1 MLHLNGYGAPKI
13 RTASFVSSVCMPI
26 PSSRLTQQIAIV
38 FAVAL
43 SWVCLDLI
51 KHNYFEF
58 LQVNDFQYS
67 IYWLSAIRLLFII
80 LFGWLGALGLF
91 IGYFIG
97 GVFIREFSV
106 EVALALGLI
115 SALTPLLSLSL
126 WKRLTG
132 HSKAFKNVRLGAL
145 LLLVLLHS
153 AFASTTRAAYFYIT
167 DIDRSLTFLWSD
179 FVANFIGAILFLYL
193 LKLGYWVLKSTK
205 PFFKDQ

>member
-1 MLHLNGYGAPKI
+1 
-13 RTASFVSSVCMPI
+13 MPT
-26 PSSRLTQQIAIV
+26 PSSRLFQQIAIA
-38 FAVAL
+38 FGVAL
-43 SWVCLDLI
+43 TWICLDLI

-58 LQVNDFQYS
+58 LQVNDFLYS

-91 IGYFIG
+91 IGYSIG

-115 SALTPLLSLSL
+115 SALTPLLALSL

-132 HSKAFKNVRLGAL
+132 HAKAFKNVRLGAL

-153 AFASTTRAAYFYIT
+153 AFTSTARAAYFYIT
-167 DIDRSLTFLWSD
+167 DIERSFSFFWGDFL
-179 FVANFIGAILFLYL
+179 ANFVGAILVLYL
-193 LKLGYWVLKSTK
+193 LKLGNWA
-205 PFFKDQ
+205 FKAIKGRI

>member
-1 MLHLNGYGAPKI
+1 
-13 RTASFVSSVCMPI
+13 MPI
-26 PSSRLTQQIAIV
+26 PSLRLTQQIAIV

-51 KHNYFEF
+51 KHNYFGF
-58 LQVNDFQYS
+58 LQVNDFLYS

-115 SALTPLLSLSL
+115 SALTPLLALSL

-132 HSKAFKNVRLGAL
+132 HSKAFKSVRVRAL

-153 AFASTTRAAYFYIT
+153 VFTSTARAAYFYIT
-167 DIDRSLTFLWSD
+167 DIERSFSFFWGDFL
-179 FVANFIGAILFLYL
+179 ANFVGAILVLYL
-193 LKLGYWVLKSTK
+193 LKLGNWA
-205 PFFKDQ
+205 FKASKGGV

>member
-1 MLHLNGYGAPKI
+1 MRP
-13 RTASFVSSVCMPI
+13 ASFVTSACMPI

-38 FAVAL
+38 FGVAL
-43 SWVCLDLI
+43 TWICLDLM

-58 LQVNDFQYS
+58 LQVNDFLYS

-106 EVALALGLI
+106 ETALALGLI
-115 SALTPLLSLSL
+115 SALTPLLAFSL

-132 HSKAFKNVRLGAL
+132 LSNNFKNVRLSAL

-153 AFASTTRAAYFYIT
+153 AFTAAARAAYFYIT
-167 DIDRSLTFLWSD
+167 GIDTSASFFWEDFL
-179 FVANFIGAILFLYL
+179 ANFVGAILVLYS
-193 LKLGYWVLKSTK
+193 LKLGNWS
-205 PFFKDQ
+205 FKAIKGGF